1 MNTVSFRT
9 FRGLAAAGLALL
21 LGLTIATGAAAQP
34 AAARPA
40 ASAAAPLLLEQRHD
54 AKGVQCEDCHLKAA
68 KSEPIPLE
76 RCVRCHGDGD
86 PKALAARTAGVKPTN
101 PHENRHYGVETDCN
115 LCHRIHEPSVNYCA
129 DCHPRFQFKV
139 K

>member
-1 MNTVSFRT
+1 MNIVVKN
-9 FRGLAAAGLALL
+9 FRGFAAAGMALL
-21 LGLTIATGAAAQP
+21 LGLAVATSAHAQATAAKPATPAAQ
-34 AAARPA
+34 
-40 ASAAAPLLLEQRHD
+40 AAPLLEQRHE
-54 AKGVQCEDCHLKAA
+54 AKGVKCEDCHLKAS

-76 RCVRCHGDGD
+76 RCVACHGNGD
-86 PKALAARTAGVKPTN
+86 PKALAAKTAQVKPVN

-129 DCHPRFQFKV
+129 DCHPRFDFKV